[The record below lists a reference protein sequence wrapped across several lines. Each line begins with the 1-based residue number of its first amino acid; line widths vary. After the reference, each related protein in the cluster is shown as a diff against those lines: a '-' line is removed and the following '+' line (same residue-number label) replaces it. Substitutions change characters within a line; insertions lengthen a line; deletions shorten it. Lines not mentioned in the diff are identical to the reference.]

1 VGAPYSC
8 ASEGYQGV
16 SWGGETVP
24 PPS

>member
-1 VGAPYSC
+1 VGAPAFC

-24 PPS
+24 SPS

>member
-1 VGAPYSC
+1 VGAPAFC